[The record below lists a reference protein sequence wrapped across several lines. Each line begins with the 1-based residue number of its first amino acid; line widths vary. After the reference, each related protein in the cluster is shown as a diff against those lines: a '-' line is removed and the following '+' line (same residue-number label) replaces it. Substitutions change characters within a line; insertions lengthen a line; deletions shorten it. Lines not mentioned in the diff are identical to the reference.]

1 MNQIGPKTD
10 QNGLEV
16 VLLYQ
21 KYLFF
26 RGIFLCG
33 TCMLS
38 EEMILNDVSLEG
50 KPHLILPCLLIKRHY

>member
-1 MNQIGPKTD
+1 MDQILPKTD

-16 VLLYQ
+16 VFLYQ

-26 RGIFLCG
+26 RGNVVCG

-38 EEMILNDVSLEG
+38 EEMILNDVSLG
-50 KPHLILPCLLIKRHY
+50 GSPTISATLY